1 MAVHGRVHRLCVAP
15 CLLSTGTGH
24 QLRLISNRDQDI
36 TPLLQCQASFQV
48 GHMQRFG
55 EKLRVLRMQQ
65 GMTQRD
71 LARALGYVT
80 SGYISEVETDKKK
93 PSLDLVL
100 KVAQLFQITTDQLT
114 ND

>member
-1 MAVHGRVHRLCVAP
+1 
-15 CLLSTGTGH
+15 
-24 QLRLISNRDQDI
+24 
-36 TPLLQCQASFQV
+36 
-48 GHMQRFG
+48 MQRFG

-100 KVAQLFQITTDQLT
+100 KVAQFFQVTTDQLT
-114 ND
+114 NDNLDLAQADTDDG

>member
-1 MAVHGRVHRLCVAP
+1 
-15 CLLSTGTGH
+15 
-24 QLRLISNRDQDI
+24 
-36 TPLLQCQASFQV
+36 
-48 GHMQRFG
+48 MQRFG

-100 KVAQLFQITTDQLT
+100 KVAQFFQVTTDQLT
-114 ND
+114 NDNLDLAQVDTDDGKSSA

>member
-1 MAVHGRVHRLCVAP
+1 
-15 CLLSTGTGH
+15 
-24 QLRLISNRDQDI
+24 
-36 TPLLQCQASFQV
+36 
-48 GHMQRFG
+48 MQRFG
-55 EKLRVLRMQQ
+55 EKLRMLRTKR

-100 KVAQLFQITTDQLT
+100 KVAQLFQVTTDQLT
-114 ND
+114 RDDVELDGDTDRTPGGMA

>member
-1 MAVHGRVHRLCVAP
+1 
-15 CLLSTGTGH
+15 
-24 QLRLISNRDQDI
+24 
-36 TPLLQCQASFQV
+36 
-48 GHMQRFG
+48 MQRFG

-100 KVAQLFQITTDQLT
+100 KVAQFFQVTTDQLT
-114 ND
+114 NDNLDLAQANTDDG